1 MKYFKIVIII
11 IIIAYFFPKSFETYP
26 GYTTKE
32 VYDSWESNEKKTCYG
47 FVYVT
52 KGDAGGDWVDK
63 DICIGMPI

>member
-11 IIIAYFFPKSFETYP
+11 IIIAYFFPKSFVTYP
-26 GYTTKE
+26 GYMTQESYNNWASTK
-32 VYDSWESNEKKTCYG
+32 KHCYG